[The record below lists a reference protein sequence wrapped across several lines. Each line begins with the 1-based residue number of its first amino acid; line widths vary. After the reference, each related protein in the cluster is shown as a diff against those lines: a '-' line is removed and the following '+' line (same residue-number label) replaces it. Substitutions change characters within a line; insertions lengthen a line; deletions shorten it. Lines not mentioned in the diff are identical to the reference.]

1 MPPKNEKNNDN
12 RMVDPNA
19 QIVDDILNDI
29 SRKEEQNKED
39 LNNLIHAQ
47 NDKFTESILSEL
59 EEIEKNEKILEE
71 KNKKVNE
78 NLNNAEL
85 NNGGAVHDDAIVD
98 KVLGI
103 INEIEANE
111 KILEENQEEINKI
124 DDNFNLID
132 ENIVNEEPPKEE
144 PPKEEPPK
152 EEPPKEE
159 PPKEEPPKE
168 EPPKEEPP
176 KEEAPKEEPPMEEP
190 PKEEPPKE
198 EVKNQEPPKKEEAK
212 KIDNEVNGIMFM
224 NKLNSFNSMFKT
236 DISADKFIAGVAE
249 AWELLNSQDKE
260 KQAAGKKTLGN
271 LFKDTLKQAF
281 EAEKKLAYDEHRIPE
296 FADIAIS
303 ANELLRVSMFTFT
316 DLYTN
321 KKNEALFNPTAF
333 GGLNEKDIAELTKGE
348 SLWSMDQKSDEAWE
362 IQSADAKGL
371 ADKWLGEE
379 KPYEKMIKEMNAL
392 ADKRQNSIIKTDS
405 KEIYT
410 KLAAAE
416 WMLLNNDKMM
426 IEDPEDPLNKMP
438 NWGNKYWKA
447 IIQAREALGIPK
459 HTSMRS
465 LIQGDYEKASKA
477 VNNPKYHERQ
487 IKDNA
492 LDPDARE
499 MIDSLD
505 AQKADFTIQRE
516 AIATSLPDKNNN
528 VNNLDMGDKNRVP
541 YPVPQLDER
550 KNLLEAPKD
559 NNFIID
565 KEPKLDMEKSLN

>member
-19 QIVDDILNDI
+19 QVVDDILNDI
-29 SRKEEQNKED
+29 SREEEQNQED

-47 NDKFTESILSEL
+47 NDKFAESILSEL
-59 EEIEKNEKILEE
+59 EEIEKNERILEE

-124 DDNFNLID
+124 DDNFNPID
-132 ENIVNEEPPKEE
+132 ENIVKEE

-152 EEPPKEE
+152 EEPPK
-159 PPKEEPPKE
+159 
-168 EPPKEEPP
+168 
-176 KEEAPKEEPPMEEP
+176 EEP

-212 KIDNEVNGIMFM
+212 KIDNEVNGVMFI

-260 KQAAGKKTLGN
+260 KQAEGKKTLGN

-516 AIATSLPDKNNN
+516 AIATSLPDKNSN
-528 VNNLDMGDKNRVP
+528 VNDLDMGDKNRVP

-565 KEPKLDMEKSLN
+565 KEPKPDMEKSLN

>member
-19 QIVDDILNDI
+19 QVVDDILNDI
-29 SRKEEQNKED
+29 SREEEQNKED

-47 NDKFTESILSEL
+47 NDKFAESILSEL
-59 EEIEKNEKILEE
+59 EEIEKNERILEE

-124 DDNFNLID
+124 DDNFNPID
-132 ENIVNEEPPKEE
+132 ENIVKEE

-168 EPPKEEPP
+168 EPPKEEP
-176 KEEAPKEEPPMEEP
+176 PKEEPPMEEP

-212 KIDNEVNGIMFM
+212 KIDNEVNGVMFI

-260 KQAAGKKTLGN
+260 KQAEGKKTLGN

-528 VNNLDMGDKNRVP
+528 VKDLDMGDKNRVP

-565 KEPKLDMEKSLN
+565 KEPKPDMEKSLN

>member
-19 QIVDDILNDI
+19 QVVDDILNDI
-29 SRKEEQNKED
+29 SREEEQNKED

-47 NDKFTESILSEL
+47 NDKFAESILSEL
-59 EEIEKNEKILEE
+59 EEIEKNERILEE

-124 DDNFNLID
+124 DDNFNPID
-132 ENIVNEEPPKEE
+132 ENIVKEEPPKEEPPKEEPPKDEPPKEE

-159 PPKEEPPKE
+159 P
-168 EPPKEEPP
+168 
-176 KEEAPKEEPPMEEP
+176 PKEEPPMEEP

-212 KIDNEVNGIMFM
+212 KIDNEVNGVMFI

-260 KQAAGKKTLGN
+260 KQAEGKKTLGN

-528 VNNLDMGDKNRVP
+528 VKDLDMGDKNRVP

-565 KEPKLDMEKSLN
+565 KEPKPDMEKSLN